1 MADPGTIK
9 ATLIGGPSAGLGFA
23 GAKKLGKMMTPD
35 IGDAPSYGSASVQQA
50 AMAEIA
56 RRNRAKGYRSTVLS
70 SYMPSRPGIRGPEQ

>member
-9 ATLIGGPSAGLGFA
+9 AALGYAGV
-23 GAKKLGKMMTPD
+23 KKLGKAMTPD

-50 AMAEIA
+50 AMAEVM

-70 SYMPSRPGIRGPEQ
+70 SFMPSRPGIRGPEQ